1 MTLTRYLGCFI
12 LLICFNTSS
21 FSLEKIFYVLHNK
34 NTSHVSAPQTLASLA
49 QHAQAINI
57 LISQAYHIDKK
68 GVVSGFI
75 NPDIINFA
83 HAHNIKLMAMV
94 TNRGF
99 DKDSAHQFLANSAA
113 VKQAIN
119 SILTFCQQNHLYGVQ
134 FDFEMISIQDKNKLT
149 SFYQAAATAL
159 HQKGYIVSFAVPPV
173 FSDGPFASSYQQRMY
188 KIFGGAYDLKEL
200 GKSADFITVM
210 TYDQHIGKV
219 PPGSI
224 AGIRWVETVVKHV
237 LKFVPAQ
244 KLSLGIPVYSG
255 FWYTSKNRS
264 GQIGMRNDAISYET
278 VQKLL
283 KRNNAQLYW
292 DNANKVHYTFYERYW
307 LNQYIFIEDAQSLK
321 AKLAL
326 VEKYHLRGISVFR
339 LGIEDPRIW
348 NILSTSSLQAQ
359 RSNPDEYANTNEKHL
374 FTWLHS

>member
-1 MTLTRYLGCFI
+1 MKLTRQLCLII
-12 LLICFNTSS
+12 LLISFNTSS

-34 NTSHVSAPQTLASLA
+34 TSAHVSSANTIASLS
-49 QHAQAINI
+49 QHTQSINL

-68 GVVSGFI
+68 GAVTGFI
-75 NPDIINFA
+75 NPDIISFA
-83 HAHNIKLMAMV
+83 HAHGIKLMAMI

-99 DKDSAHQFLANSAA
+99 DKDSAHQFLSNAVA

-119 SILTFCQQNHLYGVQ
+119 SILVLCQQNHLYGIQ

-149 SFYQAAATAL
+149 NFYQAAATAL
-159 HQKGYIVSFAVPPV
+159 HQKGYRVSFAVPPV
-173 FSDGPFASSYQQRMY
+173 ISDGPFASSYQQRMY

-224 AGIRWVETVVKHV
+224 AGIRWVETVIKHV
-237 LKFVPAQ
+237 LKFIPAQ

-255 FWYTSKNRS
+255 FWYTSKNRA
-264 GQIGMRNDAISYET
+264 GQIAVRNDAISYET

-283 KRNNAQLYW
+283 KKNNAQLYW

-307 LNQYIFIEDAQSLK
+307 LNQYIFIEDAQALK

-326 VEKYHLRGISVFR
+326 VDKYHLRGISVFR

-348 NILSTSSLQAQ
+348 TILSTTSLRAQ
-359 RSNPDEYANTNEKHL
+359 SSNPGEHGDKNEKHW
-374 FTWLHS
+374 FNWLR